1 MRMKT
6 DACPKCGS
14 TERERGELFP
24 KGTFTEIRFKSETSA
39 GLRESIAQGF
49 ERKKVV
55 ALACSSCGYIELFLA
70 GQDNP
75 EAV

>member
-1 MRMKT
+1 M
-6 DACPKCGS
+6 
-14 TERERGELFP
+14 FP
-24 KGTFTEIRFKSETSA
+24 RGTFTAIRFKSETSA
-39 GLRESIAQGF
+39 GLKELIAQGF

-70 GQDNP
+70 EYDNP

>member
-1 MRMKT
+1 MKT

-14 TERERGELFP
+14 TERQRGDLFP
-24 KGTFTEIRFKSETSA
+24 KGTFTEIRFKSETA
-39 GLRESIAQGF
+39 GLKELVAQGF

-70 GQDNP
+70 DYDKP

>member
-1 MRMKT
+1 MKT

-14 TERERGELFP
+14 TERERGEMFP
-24 KGTFTEIRFKSETSA
+24 KGHFTEIRFKSETS
-39 GLRESIAQGF
+39 GLKELVAQGF

-70 GQDNP
+70 DHDNP